1 MKKVLFTALLATVV
15 SLTASAQT
23 RIGGLLGFGSEI
35 ESLALGAVGE
45 FMIKDNMGISPQL
58 VFFFGKKEG
67 DVKTSMWEIN
77 GNFNYYFLQENVD
90 LYGILGLNIA
100 SVKVKYDGP
109 SFPGFPAS
117 RSDTEIA
124 LNLGLAAIFP
134 VSNDNILPFAE
145 LKYTISDFDQLCI
158 FAGVKFILP

>member
-77 GNFNYYFLQENVD
+77 GNFNYYFLQESVD
-90 LYGILGLNIA
+90 LYGILGLNVA

-109 SFPGFPAS
+109 STPGFNFS
-117 RSDTEIA
+117 SSDTEIG
-124 LNLGLAAIFP
+124 LNLGLGANFP
-134 VSNDNILPFAE
+134 FSNDSILPFA
-145 LKYTISDFDQLCI
+145 
-158 FAGVKFILP
+158 